1 MSEFKH
7 YRRKSVSEMRPY
19 IKGELL
25 GNNVSISDADRK
37 NGSPKVGDMIA
48 RNPKNHV
55 DKWLVSMEYFIENL
69 ELINQK
75 TPHQERM
82 VTEES
87 ELNEKIMNCP
97 ECKAKMKENKKLSR
111 YIWECLNCLQRYFI
125 LKTSTIKP
133 Q

>member
-1 MSEFKH
+1 
-7 YRRKSVSEMRPY
+7 MRPY